1 MNNNNE
7 NPNLGKAAK
16 LSESLLVISV
26 LVICISTSVFL
37 FNDDPTGGPIQL
49 ALTFT
54 AFIGMLMGFKN
65 GVPWKEMERSIA
77 ESVGVATT
85 AIFILFC
92 VGALVGTWIMS
103 GTVPT
108 MIYYGLHFLSPEIF
122 YPTACLLCAIVSLTI
137 GSSWTT
143 MATVGLALIGIC
155 DVLGLSIPLTAGAI
169 VSGSYFGDKMSPL
182 SDTTNLSPAVAGS
195 ELFAH
200 IRHMAW
206 VSVPS
211 FILALILY
219 AVIGLSMD
227 APATSAIELD
237 TFTNAL
243 EARFSIGLH
252 LLIPLLILLFMAF
265 KRIPALPT
273 IFTGALIGA
282 LFAALF
288 QSQVVMD
295 LANDP
300 NSHESIMLLKGIMKA
315 LFEGYSSSTGVEVV
329 DKLLNRGG
337 MGSMTTTVWLI
348 LSAMLMA
355 GVFASIGIFDCI
367 ASALMNITKKTGSLI
382 MVTLS
387 NCFLMNLIAGDQYI
401 SIIVPGQ
408 IWRKEF
414 ERRRLAAVNLSRCLE
429 DAGTLTSPL
438 IPWTTCGAYLY
449 GVLGLTSF
457 AYIPFCFFNII
468 NPILSAIYGY
478 TGFTIF
484 TEDEVA
490 AKTT

>member
-169 VSGSYFGDKMSPL
+169 VSGSYF
-182 SDTTNLSPAVAGS
+182 
-195 ELFAH
+195 
-200 IRHMAW
+200 
-206 VSVPS
+206 
-211 FILALILY
+211 
-219 AVIGLSMD
+219 
-227 APATSAIELD
+227 
-237 TFTNAL
+237 
-243 EARFSIGLH
+243 
-252 LLIPLLILLFMAF
+252 
-265 KRIPALPT
+265 
-273 IFTGALIGA
+273 
-282 LFAALF
+282 
-288 QSQVVMD
+288 
-295 LANDP
+295 
-300 NSHESIMLLKGIMKA
+300 
-315 LFEGYSSSTGVEVV
+315 
-329 DKLLNRGG
+329 
-337 MGSMTTTVWLI
+337 
-348 LSAMLMA
+348 
-355 GVFASIGIFDCI
+355 
-367 ASALMNITKKTGSLI
+367 
-382 MVTLS
+382 
-387 NCFLMNLIAGDQYI
+387 
-401 SIIVPGQ
+401 
-408 IWRKEF
+408 
-414 ERRRLAAVNLSRCLE
+414 
-429 DAGTLTSPL
+429 
-438 IPWTTCGAYLY
+438 
-449 GVLGLTSF
+449 
-457 AYIPFCFFNII
+457 
-468 NPILSAIYGY
+468 
-478 TGFTIF
+478 
-484 TEDEVA
+484 
-490 AKTT
+490 